1 MSGSRTT
8 LDNID
13 LPGLIAQRVFTTE
26 KQDNPDFEGVVS
38 REAAHYIDQDFH
50 TRLGLVRFYAHP
62 RNRDSIIAAY
72 IVDQTNSLVLTE
84 LDPCASSLGVQPTPE
99 PILLKDIQEF
109 VKEGA
114 GKPIMT
120 VQINPQYHQEV
131 LWFLPEEEQT

>member
-1 MSGSRTT
+1 MSSLLSARNWPAHFSHRPCLKCG
-8 LDNID
+8 IPVVPQD
-13 LPGLIAQRVFTTE
+13 LHA
-26 KQDNPDFEGVVS
+26 
-38 REAAHYIDQDFH
+38 
-50 TRLGLVRFYAHP
+50 RLGLVRFYAHP
-62 RNRDSIIAAY
+62 KNRYSIIAAY

>member
-13 LPGLIAQRVFTTE
+13 LPGLIAKRVFTTE

-38 REAAHYIDQDFH
+38 REAAHYIDQDLH
-50 TRLGLVRFYAHP
+50 ARLGLVRFYAHP